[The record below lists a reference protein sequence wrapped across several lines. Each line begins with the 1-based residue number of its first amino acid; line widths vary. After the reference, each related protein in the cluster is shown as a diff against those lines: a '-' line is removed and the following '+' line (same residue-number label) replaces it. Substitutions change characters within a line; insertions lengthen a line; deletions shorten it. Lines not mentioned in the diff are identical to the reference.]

1 MGTPVFT
8 VELGLASTSTS
19 FTLDSATEG
28 ILNTGTLGDD
38 LGYVWTNVSTY
49 VLDEGFTFRRGATR
63 SQGPWWRYE
72 AGSASFTV
80 DNLDGRFDPLNLSG
94 PYVSGGLSELRP
106 GLPVRIAAV
115 INGTTETQWLG
126 VVDHLELDY
135 NSMTWSTVQFVCVD
149 GLERLQAAELPP
161 LAEAVGAG
169 DTVPARLNRILDR
182 ADWPGDRFFDETPAT
197 TLQASTLAGTAWSQV
212 LNAVD
217 SDAGYVWITKT
228 GGMQFLSRG
237 AIATTPALTFT
248 STADG
253 TGLDFDQVIISN
265 DVAQVYNAVTLQRA
279 EGLPVFVEDINA
291 QAIIGQIRGY
301 SRTDLLCET
310 DAQVADIASWVLA
323 LYADMTTRVEELTI
337 RPPADDTLLSPSS
350 WWSLMRLEIGTV
362 VRVIHATPDGRS
374 ITVDGVIR
382 GVEWSAGV
390 RSFSLKLSLQT
401 NADDVG
407 QFRLND
413 TVDGV
418 LDSASLA
425 ASQPYRPSTRPVSLV
440 A

>member
-1 MGTPVFT
+1 
-8 VELGLASTSTS
+8 
-19 FTLDSATEG
+19 
-28 ILNTGTLGDD
+28 
-38 LGYVWTNVSTY
+38 
-49 VLDEGFTFRRGATR
+49 
-63 SQGPWWRYE
+63 
-72 AGSASFTV
+72 
-80 DNLDGRFDPLNLSG
+80 
-94 PYVSGGLSELRP
+94 
-106 GLPVRIAAV
+106 
-115 INGTTETQWLG
+115 
-126 VVDHLELDY
+126 
-135 NSMTWSTVQFVCVD
+135 
-149 GLERLQAAELPP
+149 
-161 LAEAVGAG
+161 
-169 DTVPARLNRILDR
+169 
-182 ADWPGDRFFDETPAT
+182 
-197 TLQASTLAGTAWSQV
+197 
-212 LNAVD
+212 VD
-217 SDAGYVWITKT
+217 SGANE
-228 GGMQFLSRG
+228 LLNPRG
-237 AIATTPALTFT
+237 LKSPVVH
-248 STADG
+248 SGSDD

-337 RPPADDTLLSPSS
+337 KPPADDTLLSPSS

-418 LDSASLA
+418 LDSSSLA